1 MAIWP
6 GIAAP
11 TKMTERKQKAQI
23 KSDMSAG
30 YVQSRAKWTRSRKVF
45 ELSWSEMSN
54 ADKEILETFFSD
66 NIGDTFE
73 WTHPLSG
80 IPYTVR
86 FVEDELS
93 ARYVYVLRWQVDLTL
108 EEQ

>member
-1 MAIWP
+1 MATWP
-6 GIAAP
+6 NIAEP
-11 TKMTERKQKAQI
+11 SRMTERKQKAQI

-45 ELSWSEMSN
+45 ELSWNAMSD
-54 ADKEILETFFSD
+54 ADKGLLETFFGD
-66 NIGDTFE
+66 NIGGTFT

-80 IPYTVR
+80 TSYTVR
-86 FVEDELS
+86 FGEGELS
-93 ARYVYVLRWQVDLTL
+93 ARYVYVSRWQIDLML